1 MRHAAKP
8 MCGTYLAAPTAEAPA
23 PAFESLLAHLV
34 VESHGL
40 NRSGLCKLFCQAAG
54 EHFGA
59 SGVCCARFSGE
70 KGWVLEEVAGYQ
82 AWGSTGEALLA
93 TPSAWL
99 ESALTTGKA
108 VARPVSST
116 EPAYLQGDTQRSAVA
131 IPFVS
136 HGLSLGASL
145 MTWEKSNREE
155 NAEFLEQLTLL
166 GSLFAGLLDNAQLFD
181 QVYRSRQQWVRV
193 IDAIPDAI
201 VAHDAMGNVL
211 RINQSLA
218 RRVGA
223 HPSKLIGQ
231 PIRDILGVNRGG
243 NAGICPLCS
252 DQQEVFEGPVEV
264 FADCSYLVS
273 TTRLSQGSDAD
284 AQTIHVLVNIRER
297 LEAERRYRE
306 LFDSIQEGAFFCSPN
321 GRVIE
326 ANPALGRMLGYGSQ
340 RELLQTN
347 LFEELVPQDSQRGE
361 LLEELSRGDSLRNHE
376 VTLRKKDG
384 GSLEA
389 LLHITAVREPR
400 GSLLQYRGLI
410 LDVTDQ
416 KASRAALRR
425 EHDFN
430 QSILNHT
437 QNIILVLDAEGQI
450 GYVNHRATEI
460 GYSADALL
468 GLPLKRLIHS
478 SHRPVFQ
485 EALTNVC
492 DTASVR
498 RLELP
503 LVRRNGSVARFV
515 LHLSSM
521 REERGDAGSVV
532 VVMTDVTEAAL
543 LQAKLA
549 RTEKMAA
556 LGQLVSGVAHEVN
569 NPLSAII
576 GFTDL
581 LLENED
587 LPESVR
593 EELGVILQEAERTR
607 VIVQNMLR
615 FAREVPPQ
623 REPVQVNLILR
634 QAITLRSYG
643 LANRKVQIVE
653 RLAENLPVVVADPH
667 QLQQVFLNLLNN
679 CFDALE
685 AISRPGRIE
694 VQTVA
699 RDECVE
705 IYFRD
710 NGPGIAD
717 PDRIFEP
724 FFTTKPVGKGTGL
737 GLSICYGIVQTH
749 LGEIICQNNA
759 SGDGCTFLIRLPTP
773 LRNQAGAAKTTA

>member
-1 MRHAAKP
+1 
-8 MCGTYLAAPTAEAPA
+8 MCATYLAAPTAEPPT
-23 PAFESLLAHLV
+23 PAFETLLVHLA

-40 NRSGLCKLFCQAAG
+40 DRSGLCKLFCEVAAD
-54 EHFGA
+54 HFGA

-70 KGWVLEEVAGYQ
+70 NGWVLEEVSGYQ
-82 AWGSTGEALLA
+82 AWGRPGEGLPSTPG
-93 TPSAWL
+93 AWL

-108 VARPVSST
+108 AARLASST
-116 EPAYLQGDTQRSAVA
+116 ETIHLQEDAQRSAVA

-136 HGLSLGASL
+136 HGLSFGASL
-145 MTWEKSNREE
+145 MTWKESNRLE

-166 GSLFAGLLDNAQLFD
+166 GSFFAGLLDNAQLFD

-201 VAHDAMGNVL
+201 VAHDAMGNIL

-218 RRVGA
+218 KRVGT
-223 HPSKLIGQ
+223 HPSKLIGR

-252 DQQEVFEGPVEV
+252 GQQEVFEGPVEV

-273 TTRLSQGSDAD
+273 TTRLSQGPDAD

-326 ANPALGRMLGYGSQ
+326 ANPALARMLGYGSQ

-347 LFEELVPQDSQRGE
+347 LFEELMLQDSQRSQ
-361 LLEELSRGDSLRNHE
+361 LLQELSRGDSLRNHE
-376 VTLRKKDG
+376 ATLRKKDG
-384 GSLEA
+384 GFLEA

-437 QNIILVLDAEGQI
+437 QNIILVLDAAGQI

-485 EALTNVC
+485 EALENVC

-503 LVRRNGSVARFV
+503 LLRRNGSVARFV

-581 LLENED
+581 LLESED
-587 LPESVR
+587 LPQSAR

-634 QAITLRSYG
+634 QALTLRSYG
-643 LANRKVQIVE
+643 LANRNVEIVE

-679 CFDALE
+679 SFDALE
-685 AISRPGRIE
+685 AISRFGRIE

-699 RDECVE
+699 RNECVE

-717 PDRIFEP
+717 PERIFEP

-749 LGEIICQNNA
+749 MGEIICQNNA
-759 SGDGCTFLIRLPTP
+759 GGDGCTFLIRLPTP
-773 LRNQAGAAKTTA
+773 LRNQAGAVKTTP